1 MNTDTT
7 NALTPSAKSSPR
19 NALYSPAPADT
30 RTRGGRGGR
39 PRSDAINLFTPSR
52 GARYALTTADVQLTA
67 VTLKTDRGHVD
78 DRIRLPVTIV
88 NSVSRKHG
96 RGSGSQRA
104 SDQRIRLLI
113 NRSPSAGHH
122 HRRRRRR
129 RRTDTRQPMFV
140 QACHCCSLAHLNRS
154 RRLVIIDTV
163 CARHIRTYESA
174 ARSPSLTEAGTHSSQ
189 RTRRNTARRCKV
201 LRHARQ

>member
-67 VTLKTDRGHVD
+67 VTLETDRGHVD
-78 DRIRLPVTIV
+78 DRIRLPVTDV
-88 NSVSRKHG
+88 NSVTRKHG
-96 RGSGSQRA
+96 RGSGSLRA
-104 SDQRIRLLI
+104 SDQRIRLVI

-129 RRTDTRQPMFV
+129 RRTDTRQPMFAAGTGV
-140 QACHCCSLAHLNRS
+140 PLLQFSTSEPFASSRHYRYRVCAPYSNIREGRASSIADRS
-154 RRLVIIDTV
+154 R
-163 CARHIRTYESA
+163 
-174 ARSPSLTEAGTHSSQ
+174 
-189 RTRRNTARRCKV
+189 
-201 LRHARQ
+201 HA